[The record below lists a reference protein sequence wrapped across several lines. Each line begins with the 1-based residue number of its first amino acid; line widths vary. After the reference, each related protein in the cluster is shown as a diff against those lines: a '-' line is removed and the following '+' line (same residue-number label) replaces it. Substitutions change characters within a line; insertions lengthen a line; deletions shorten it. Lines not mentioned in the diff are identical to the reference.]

1 MSDAPRW
8 DALLPSLLTRLRER
22 RITGMY
28 GNNDPQDWSIRLAEG
43 IDPLCVE
50 AAETIARLRADVA
63 QAQAALREAQSGREQ
78 FRIMLLAACKLIPND
93 VDKVELEAND
103 EFPNR

>member
-63 QAQAALREAQSGREQ
+63 QAQAALREAREAWKALDGMDDWDDTYGPLIE
-78 FRIMLLAACKLIPND
+78 RMDKALAAERKR
-93 VDKVELEAND
+93 K
-103 EFPNR
+103 